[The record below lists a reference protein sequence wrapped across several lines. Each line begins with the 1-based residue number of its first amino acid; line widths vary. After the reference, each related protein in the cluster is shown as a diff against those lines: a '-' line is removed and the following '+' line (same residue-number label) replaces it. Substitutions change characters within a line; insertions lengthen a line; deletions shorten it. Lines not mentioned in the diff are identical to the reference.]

1 MTDERTRDELDD
13 RLREMLKSD
22 DVVPD
27 ERKMEVIR
35 GMALDRFVETAEP
48 PSLLRRVMPFV
59 LIPAA
64 VSMVGVIF
72 YAVFFIHALRE
83 EIKPNPMIEVL
94 NVLEGDQSLPAAVQI
109 LNEFN
114 DINIYDHGSDAWP
127 DDLETWDDL
136 EENDFATLAGILDDP
151 LPDPIE

>member
-1 MTDERTRDELDD
+1 MTDERTRDEIDD

-35 GMALDRFVETAEP
+35 SMALDRFVETAEP
-48 PSLLRRVMPFV
+48 PSITRRIMPFV

-64 VSMVGVIF
+64 VAMVGVIF
-72 YAVFFIHALRE
+72 YAVFFIHALKQ

-94 NVLEGDQSLPAAVQI
+94 NVLEADESLNGAVQV

-114 DINIYDHGSDAWP
+114 DYRIYDHGSDAWP

-136 EENDFATLAGILDDP
+136 EENDFATLAGIMDDS